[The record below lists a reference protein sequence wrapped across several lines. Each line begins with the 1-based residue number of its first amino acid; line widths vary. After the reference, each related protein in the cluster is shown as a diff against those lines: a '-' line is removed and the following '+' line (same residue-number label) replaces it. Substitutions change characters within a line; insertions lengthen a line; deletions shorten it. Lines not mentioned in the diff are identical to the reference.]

1 MKGRKP
7 SIAIFLVFAL
17 MAFTF
22 FGSAATVMA
31 QDQKTIYYTPQSQ
44 PSSISGMLEAL
55 YSSQSSA
62 QGQQP
67 QTAPESQQVWTG
79 NQLDNLVA
87 PVALYPDP
95 LLSQMLVASTYPI
108 EVVEANQWLQKNK
121 NLRGKALVD
130 AAQQQSWD
138 SSVQALVAIPDALT
152 KLNQDIRWTT
162 DLGNAFLAQ
171 ESDVMDA
178 VQRMRER
185 AQAGGRLASTPQ
197 QKITTQKESGK
208 QAIVI
213 EPSDPEVIYV
223 PVYDPYYI
231 WGPPLYGFYPPL
243 LYPAFGFGFGIGYNI
258 GFCFADWGGWGY
270 WGWAPN
276 WFGSAI
282 FINSFFFD
290 HYGYH
295 HHHWANDFHHGKEPW
310 VHDPGHRL
318 NVPYGND
325 PVAARFGGRSSGLRN
340 PPRITDRPQT
350 AGGTQLRSQPRITD
364 RPQSTTGRTEF
375 RNPPRVTDRP
385 PQVAA
390 RPNINTRLESRPV
403 ERSVQPRYRS
413 EPSQPQRYA
422 NPPRQTYQ
430 PLQQFRSSSRTFIA
444 PRVQP
449 LQIRPQQRYQAPQMS
464 VPRFNGGS
472 NTGGFRGGTISGGGS
487 RMGGISSGGGS
498 RPGGVSSGGRR
509 R

>member
-213 EPSDPEVIYV
+213 EPSDPEAFTFPSMTLIIYGV
-223 PVYDPYYI
+223 LRYTVFIPRFSTPHSASDLGSDTISASALRTGEVGDIGDGAPT
-231 WGPPLYGFYPPL
+231 GSGAPFSST
-243 LYPAFGFGFGIGYNI
+243 AFSSTTMDITI
-258 GFCFADWGGWGY
+258 
-270 WGWAPN
+270 
-276 WFGSAI
+276 I
-282 FINSFFFD
+282 T
-290 HYGYH
+290 
-295 HHHWANDFHHGKEPW
+295 
-310 VHDPGHRL
+310 
-318 NVPYGND
+318 
-325 PVAARFGGRSSGLRN
+325 GRT
-340 PPRITDRPQT
+340 I
-350 AGGTQLRSQPRITD
+350 
-364 RPQSTTGRTEF
+364 STTGK
-375 RNPPRVTDRP
+375 NPGST
-385 PQVAA
+385 
-390 RPNINTRLESRPV
+390 
-403 ERSVQPRYRS
+403 
-413 EPSQPQRYA
+413 
-422 NPPRQTYQ
+422 
-430 PLQQFRSSSRTFIA
+430 
-444 PRVQP
+444 
-449 LQIRPQQRYQAPQMS
+449 IRAI
-464 VPRFNGGS
+464 G
-472 NTGGFRGGTISGGGS
+472 
-487 RMGGISSGGGS
+487 
-498 RPGGVSSGGRR
+498 
-509 R
+509 